1 MAEHEEHEVDE
12 EYLHIAA
19 NALKAIED
27 GTAATWG
34 PFKYA
39 LYGRLLVEKC
49 FEILARIYT
58 ITPSISILL
67 FGAMVVI
74 FGIFCAGF
82 VYADVNSTFDELAI
96 RISDQDDVE
105 YTRRFVGELGTQE
118 VVVQYRPQSD
128 LNSANFTD
136 TLLDHVRLLRSV
148 IDLPVNYNDR

>member
-1 MAEHEEHEVDE
+1 MAEHEEYEQDE

-19 NALKAIED
+19 NALKAIEN

-39 LYGRLLVEKC
+39 LYGRVMVEKC
-49 FEILARIYT
+49 FEILARVYT
-58 ITPSISILL
+58 VTPSVSVLL
-67 FGAMVVI
+67 LGATIVI

-96 RISDQDDVE
+96 RISDQDDVD
-105 YTRRFVGELGTQE
+105 YTRRFVGDLGTQE
-118 VVVQYRPQSD
+118 VVVQYRPQPN
-128 LNSANFTD
+128 LNNTNFTN
-136 TLLDHVRLLRSV
+136 TLLDHVRLMRSI